1 MLIVNNPKA
10 ISIRISTTPQKVTNE
25 SLKIANEM
33 DIATALIRQKTGNG
47 VIFSLFAK
55 QYIPQ
60 TIVNIVIAIENPR
73 LYPLYIT
80 ESTKKIDT
88 NKITIIVSD
97 GTVEEYQLKSKRQ
110 VAVDIID
117 KMEKCS
123 NMKPGGC

>member
-1 MLIVNNPKA
+1 MIVLNSMQDA
-10 ISIRISTTPQKVTNE
+10 GAGFRT
-25 SLKIANEM
+25 
-33 DIATALIRQKTGNG
+33 
-47 VIFSLFAK
+47 
-55 QYIPQ
+55 
-60 TIVNIVIAIENPR
+60 
-73 LYPLYIT
+73 
-80 ESTKKIDT
+80 DT